1 MKKVRRVSGK
11 TEISHPA
18 LLADSGY
25 MGHDVVYHELI
36 VCKKRPLHGEL
47 SQKDLETKFKL
58 HSNRALVENFFGIL
72 KTTFGILSIPYRC
85 ALGINGF
92 IFLIGLK

>member
-1 MKKVRRVSGK
+1 MKKVRRDSGK

-18 LLADSGY
+18 LLADSDY
-25 MGHDVVYHELI
+25 MGLDNVYHELI
-36 VCKKRPLHGEL
+36 VCKKRPPHGEL
-47 SQKDLETKFKL
+47 SQKDLETNSEL
-58 HSNRALVENFFGIL
+58 HSDRVLVENFFGRL